1 MPSRPR
7 MRLLHTSDVHLG
19 AYDFDKVGDAR
30 TKLHDT
36 FQRVIEIGLDYDV
49 DLALIAGDFFD
60 HARVSDDT
68 ITFARDQLARLGA
81 PVVIGPGNHDH
92 VGSGS
97 IYDRTARVFSDI
109 DVRVIRA
116 TAGESIELLDSQIEV
131 WGRAHD
137 ETDSR
142 FRPFADPPERGAAPW
157 QIAIGHGHYIHPDA
171 LRSQSFHILERDL
184 IAADR
189 DYVALGHWER
199 MTRVSAGAGRVA
211 AYSGAPKS
219 LSVHNGGYVM
229 VVDLNEDGTVRLTAV
244 PVEGHR
250 APIGHHAIPTLA
262 AG

>member
-1 MPSRPR
+1 MLSRPR
-7 MRLLHTSDVHLG
+7 RRLLHTSDVHLG
-19 AYDFDKVGDAR
+19 AYDFDKIGDSRAE
-30 TKLHDT
+30 LHDT
-36 FQRVIEIGLDYDV
+36 FQRVIDIGLEYDV

-68 ITFARDQLARLGA
+68 IAFARDQLARLGA

-97 IYDRTARVFSDI
+97 IYDRTAHVFSDV

-116 TAGESIELLDSQIEV
+116 TTGESIELHDLQIEV
-131 WGRAHD
+131 WGKAHD

-142 FRPFADPPERGAAPW
+142 FRPFADPPERGSAPW
-157 QIAIGHGHYIHPDA
+157 QIAIGHGHYIHPEA

-184 IAADR
+184 VAANR

-199 MTRVSAGAGRVA
+199 MTRVSAGTGSVA

-219 LSVHNGGYVM
+219 LSIHNGGYVM
-229 VVDLNEDGTVRLTAV
+229 VVDLEEDGSVRLTAV
-244 PVEGHR
+244 PIEGHR
-250 APIGHHAIPTLA
+250 APIEHHAIPTLV